1 MEKKESIPYDDYAIC
16 GWFNPNYHA
25 ALSEYDNREN
35 DNMNLVLLNI
45 PE

>member
-1 MEKKESIPYDDYAIC
+1 MMIMPSVDDLIQTTIQ
-16 GWFNPNYHA
+16 
-25 ALSEYDNREN
+25 LSEYDNREN